1 MTMTSLTK
9 CPVVTFFKVSRE
21 NVKFLEDVKAIEPY
35 YGKPLK
41 ARDISYGDDDY
52 ISSLVVRV
60 GGRKIAVDLT
70 RTGVSHTLRFQTYEY
85 TPQYEGTDEMFI
97 NRVR

>member
-1 MTMTSLTK
+1 MTMISLTK

-21 NVKFLEDVKAIEPY
+21 NVKFLEDVKVIERC

-41 ARDISYGDDDY
+41 VFDIRYGEDGNL
-52 ISSLVVRV
+52 SGVTVRAP
-60 GGRKIAVDLT
+60 GRMIDVDVT
-70 RTGVSHTLRFQTYEY
+70 RTGVEYTLRFQTYEY
-85 TPQYEGTDEMFI
+85 TPQYEGTNEMFI